1 MNPIITLTM
10 NSSVDLHYNVA
21 RMESVKKLRAS
32 EPLIFPGG
40 GGINVSRVIKELG
53 AHSIAVFT
61 ADDRP
66 ANSCAR
72 RGITSHCRPGWC

>member
-40 GGINVSRVIKELG
+40 GGGFPETPVY
-53 AHSIAVFT
+53 
-61 ADDRP
+61 P
-66 ANSCAR
+66 A
-72 RGITSHCRPGWC
+72 

>member
-21 RMESVKKLRAS
+21 RMESVKKLRTS

-40 GGINVSRVIKELG
+40 GGGFPETPVY
-53 AHSIAVFT
+53 
-61 ADDRP
+61 P
-66 ANSCAR
+66 A
-72 RGITSHCRPGWC
+72 